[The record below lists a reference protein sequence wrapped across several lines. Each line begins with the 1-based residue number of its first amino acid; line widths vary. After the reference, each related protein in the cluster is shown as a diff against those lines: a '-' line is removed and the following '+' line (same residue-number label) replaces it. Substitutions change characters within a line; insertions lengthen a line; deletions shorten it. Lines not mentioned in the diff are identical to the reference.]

1 MITIYIKEWEEE
13 TILNG
18 KIPKWIESIMFK
30 IIKGANIIVTKTID
44 ENKKVYFIPDS
55 KKERVYKKIRKKLE
69 KEATQTQKVQVV
81 LSKEIKKYQEYFKKY
96 KIVDGKTVFEQSI
109 EKILNEILGD
119 NMLAMQDIY
128 VLTNQYCEKSV
139 SFIKRISSK
148 VKSVNII
155 TKEIE
160 KYRILEEI
168 LANEGMMICVA
179 NNKKKSLKRAKI
191 IINLDLKE
199 EELKKYT
206 INRSSMIIN
215 LNSEKIKNLNAF
227 EGMIIQDIEFKLE
240 EKEVKFLKEN
250 NLEKRF
256 KKLEIYESLKDK
268 IDLQKLKISELY
280 GNNGKIDEKELRNM
294 QKILTNEKN

>member
-81 LSKEIKKYQEYFKKY
+81 LSKEIKKYQECFKKY

-160 KYRILEEI
+160 KYRVLEEI
-168 LANEGMMICVA
+168 LAKEGMMICVA

>member
-1 MITIYIKEWEEE
+1 MITVYIKEWEQER
-13 TILNG
+13 ILNR
-18 KIPKWIESIMFK
+18 KIPKWIENIMFK
-30 IIKGANIIVTKTID
+30 IIKNANIIVTKTID
-44 ENKKVYFIPDS
+44 KNKRVYFIPNT
-55 KKERVYKKIRKKLE
+55 KKEKIYKKIRKKLE
-69 KEATQTQKVQVV
+69 KETTQTQKVQVV
-81 LSKEIKKYQEYFKKY
+81 LSKEIKKYKEQFKKY
-96 KIVDGKTVFEQSI
+96 KIVDGKTIFEQSI

-139 SFIKRISSK
+139 SLIKRISFK

-160 KYRILEEI
+160 KYRVLEEI
-168 LANEGMMICVA
+168 LASEGMIICVA
-179 NNKKKSLKRAKI
+179 NNKKKSLKRAKM
-191 IINLDLKE
+191 IINIDLNE

-240 EKEVKFLKEN
+240 EKEIEFLKEN

-256 KKLEIYESLKDK
+256 KKLEVYESLKDK